1 MEFLWKYQREA
12 QALNQI
18 KKIRRIKQD
27 CVIELK
33 DISRKYEKP
42 QELTI
47 FIAILFTIFF
57 KIMLLII
64 DTFQEIKG
72 KKIGEYQK

>member
-1 MEFLWKYQREA
+1 M
-12 QALNQI
+12 NQI